1 MENQNIKKAYF
12 AAGCF
17 WGVEYHFEKLNGVI
31 SAISGYMG
39 GHIENPTYQVVCSGF
54 SGHLEVVEV
63 TFDENI
69 VSFEDLVKLFFEIH
83 DFTQTNGQGPDIGSQ
98 YLSAIFYI
106 DDEQKRI
113 SEDLIK
119 ELNQKGF
126 IVATSLYELVPF
138 YEAEE
143 YHQDYYERHKKVPYC
158 HSYRKIF

>member
-1 MENQNIKKAYF
+1 
-12 AAGCF
+12 
-17 WGVEYHFEKLNGVI
+17 
-31 SAISGYMG
+31 MG

-83 DFTQTNGQGPDIGSQ
+83 DFTQTNGQGSRYWKSIF
-98 YLSAIFYI
+98 ICNFYI

-119 ELNQKGF
+119 ELNQK
-126 IVATSLYELVPF
+126 VL
-138 YEAEE
+138 
-143 YHQDYYERHKKVPYC
+143 
-158 HSYRKIF
+158 